1 MDRSRS
7 RRREAARGFTLLE
20 VIIAVTIVA
29 ILATLIVPRL
39 TRYIG
44 QAKDRRARADA
55 ATLAQQVELYMTTFG
70 ISRLPDDFALDVLAD
85 GDDPLLK
92 NREQLKDPWG
102 RPFEI
107 RIPGVI
113 NRDFDI
119 RSAGDDGQFETADD
133 VVNGQ
138 A

>member
-44 QAKDRRARADA
+44 QAKDRRA
-55 ATLAQQVELYMTTFG
+55 
-70 ISRLPDDFALDVLAD
+70 S
-85 GDDPLLK
+85 GDQ
-92 NREQLKDPWG
+92 RGGERIQAHRHG
-102 RPFEI
+102 R
-107 RIPGVI
+107 
-113 NRDFDI
+113 
-119 RSAGDDGQFETADD
+119 
-133 VVNGQ
+133 
-138 A
+138 